1 MHRRVQY
8 MSAIAKTKENVHVG
22 SCLRA
27 LLGSSVVAA
36 RPPDLCVMSA
46 ETPPPILT
54 SRESHSAH
62 SLHPPA
68 VAVLRDRS
76 RPGPD

>member
-1 MHRRVQY
+1 M
-8 MSAIAKTKENVHVG
+8 HVG
-22 SCLRA
+22 SLLLRA
-27 LLGSSVVAA
+27 LLGSSVVVG

-46 ETPPPILT
+46 ETPPRLP

-68 VAVLRDRS
+68 VAVLRDSS